1 MGSCLLMFPGVR
13 SSLIISS
20 SGLEPPASGFWS
32 RLLHPYSREDKIH
45 RFMVKE
51 LSIARNTQK
60 DSESYIEEREEGDG
74 GDEEEKRKCHRGREQ
89 SSQ

>member
-1 MGSCLLMFPGVR
+1 M
-13 SSLIISS
+13 
-20 SGLEPPASGFWS
+20 
-32 RLLHPYSREDKIH
+32 
-45 RFMVKE
+45 KE